1 MNYSLSYSD
10 IRKNLKEHF
19 DKVCLN
25 HLPLL
30 VTRKRGENVVIVSE
44 EDYLALEETA
54 YLSRSPKNMQRL
66 LEALNRAEGKS
77 LSDVKNELGI

>member
-25 HLPLL
+25 HFFLL
-30 VTRKRGENVVIVSE
+30 VIRKRGENVVIVSE

-54 YLSRSPKNMQRL
+54 YLSRAPKNMQRL
-66 LEALNRAEGKS
+66 LEALNRTEGKS
-77 LSDVKNELGI
+77 LSDVKDDLRI

>member
-1 MNYSLSYSD
+1 MNHSLSYSEV
-10 IRKNLKEHF
+10 RKNLKGYF
-19 DKVCLN
+19 DKVCIE

-30 VTRKRGENVVIVSE
+30 ITRRQGENVVVVSE

-66 LEALNRAEGKS
+66 LEALNRTEGKS
-77 LSDVKNELGI
+77 LSDVKDELGI

>member
-10 IRKNLKEHF
+10 VRKNLKGYL
-19 DKVCLN
+19 DKVCLD

-30 VTRKRGENVVIVSE
+30 ITRQRGENVVLISE
-44 EDYLALEETA
+44 EDYLSLEETA

-66 LEALNRAEGKS
+66 LEALNRTEGKS
-77 LSDVKNELGI
+77 LSDVKDEFGI